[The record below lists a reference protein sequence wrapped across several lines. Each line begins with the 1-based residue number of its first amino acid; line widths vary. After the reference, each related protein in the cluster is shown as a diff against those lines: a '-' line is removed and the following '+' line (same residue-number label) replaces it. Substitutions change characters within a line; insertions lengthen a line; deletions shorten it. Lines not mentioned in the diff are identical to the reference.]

1 MSSKRPVSTSS
12 VREQSYRRYPASPAI
27 CMYVIRH
34 TLPGMRRGR
43 ILSTGSTDI
52 TYSNMVGRNGMHRS
66 IPDLDT
72 EIDQDLGAPISACT
86 RTDNC
91 REKSRKHCFSGNHKG
106 AKYISQMR
114 ASGHAIVA
122 GKEVVFRMQCILAFG
137 GLEQEVFSAYGRCS
151 HSLALRA
158 DVMWRAQWL
167 NHQTVAKGANQTR
180 LKRS

>member
-12 VREQSYRRYPASPAI
+12 AREQSHRRYPASPAI

-106 AKYISQMR
+106 ANYISQLR

-122 GKEVVFRMQCILAFG
+122 AKRSGVQDAVYTCVWRLGTRGFLRIWPMLSLSRASSGRYVACTMAKPPNCGKR
-137 GLEQEVFSAYGRCS
+137 S
-151 HSLALRA
+151 
-158 DVMWRAQWL
+158 
-167 NHQTVAKGANQTR
+167 QTR
-180 LKRS
+180 HV